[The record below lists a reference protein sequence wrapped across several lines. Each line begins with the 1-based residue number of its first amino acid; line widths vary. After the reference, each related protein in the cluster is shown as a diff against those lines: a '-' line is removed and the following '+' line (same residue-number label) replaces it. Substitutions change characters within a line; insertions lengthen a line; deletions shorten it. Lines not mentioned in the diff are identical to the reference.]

1 MKSSHTYYTGLLF
14 LLPSLAGVLVF
25 VLVPFA
31 DVIRRSFT
39 GMPENKW
46 AGIENY
52 ITVFQNTAF
61 QMAAGNT
68 VRFLA
73 VCMPLLILSSLAI
86 SVFLNNKTSLAQFL
100 KNAYLVPMAI
110 PVASVV
116 ILWKVLFHKQ
126 GLLNGLLT
134 AAGLSTVDWINS
146 KYAFWVLVF
155 SYVWKNIGY
164 NIVLWVAGLSSI
176 PTSIYEAARV
186 DGAGEW
192 KIFTRITLPNLSKV
206 FNTIVILSLLNSFK
220 VFREAY
226 LVAGNYPDES
236 MYLLQHLFQNW
247 YRELSLDKLSAAA
260 VVVAVVITLL
270 VLPMQKAFYLERKP
284 RTKPALPAAEKKGR
298 KEKGR
303 KKLHIGTKKVRL

>member
-1 MKSSHTYYTGLLF
+1 MKSSRVHYTGILF
-14 LLPSLAGVLVF
+14 LLPSLTGVLIF
-25 VLVPFA
+25 VLLPFA

-39 GMPENKW
+39 GMPDHQW
-46 AGIENY
+46 AGLDNY
-52 ITVFQNTAF
+52 INVFRNEAF
-61 QMAAGNT
+61 QLAAGNT
-68 VRFLA
+68 LRFLA

-86 SVFLNNKTSLAQFL
+86 SVYLSGQTRIGQFL

-126 GLLNGLLT
+126 GLLSGLLSMV
-134 AAGLSTVDWINS
+134 GLAPVDWMNS

-164 NIVLWVAGLSSI
+164 NIVLWMAGLSSI

-192 KIFTRITLPNLSKV
+192 KLFTRITLPNLFKV
-206 FNTIVILSLLNSFK
+206 FYTIVILSLLNSFK

-226 LVAGNYPDES
+226 LVAGNYPDQS
-236 MYLLQHLFQNW
+236 MYLVQHLFQNW

-260 VVVAVVITLL
+260 VVIAVGITML
-270 VLPMQKAFYLERKP
+270 VLPMQKAFYDERPERMAK
-284 RTKPALPAAEKKGR
+284 
-298 KEKGR
+298 R
-303 KKLHIGTKKVRL
+303 KKTAGKSQTKLKKVRI

>member
-1 MKSSHTYYTGLLF
+1 MKSSRVHYTGILF
-14 LLPSLAGVLVF
+14 LLPSLTGVLIF
-25 VLVPFA
+25 VLLPFA

-39 GMPENKW
+39 GVPEHQW
-46 AGIENY
+46 AGLKNY
-52 ITVFQNTAF
+52 ISVFQNEAF
-61 QMAAGNT
+61 QLAAGNT
-68 VRFLA
+68 LRFLV

-86 SVFLNNKTSLAQFL
+86 SVYLSGQSKIGQYL

-116 ILWKVLFHKQ
+116 ILWKVLFYKQ
-126 GLLNGLLT
+126 GLLSGLLSMI
-134 AAGLSTVDWINS
+134 GLAPVDWMNS

-164 NIVLWVAGLSSI
+164 NIVLWMAGLSSI

-192 KIFTRITLPNLSKV
+192 KLFTRITLPNLSKV
-206 FNTIVILSLLNSFK
+206 FYTIIILSLLNSFK

-236 MYLLQHLFQNW
+236 MYLVQHLFQNW

-260 VVVAVVITLL
+260 VVIAVVITML
-270 VLPMQKAFYLERKP
+270 VLPMQNVFYDERP
-284 RTKPALPAAEKKGR
+284 ERMVKGR
-298 KEKGR
+298 TAKR
-303 KKLHIGTKKVRL
+303 KKTAGKSRIELKKVRL

>member
-1 MKSSHTYYTGLLF
+1 MKSSRVHYTGILF
-14 LLPSLAGVLVF
+14 LLPSLTGVLIF
-25 VLVPFA
+25 VLLPFA

-39 GMPENKW
+39 GMPDHQW
-46 AGIENY
+46 AGLDNY
-52 ITVFQNTAF
+52 INVFQNEAF
-61 QMAAGNT
+61 QLAVGNT
-68 VRFLA
+68 LRFLA

-86 SVFLNNKTSLAQFL
+86 SVYLSGQTRIGQFL

-126 GLLNGLLT
+126 GLLSGLLSMV
-134 AAGLSTVDWINS
+134 GLAPVDWMNS

-164 NIVLWVAGLSSI
+164 NIVLWMAGLSSI

-186 DGAGEW
+186 DGAGGW
-192 KIFTRITLPNLSKV
+192 KLFTRITLPNLFKV
-206 FNTIVILSLLNSFK
+206 FYTIVILSLLNSFK

-226 LVAGNYPDES
+226 LVAGNYPDQS
-236 MYLLQHLFQNW
+236 MYLVQHLFQNW

-260 VVVAVVITLL
+260 VVIAVGITML
-270 VLPMQKAFYLERKP
+270 VLPMQKAFYDERPERMAK
-284 RTKPALPAAEKKGR
+284 
-298 KEKGR
+298 R
-303 KKLHIGTKKVRL
+303 KKTAGKSQTKLKKVRI

>member
-1 MKSSHTYYTGLLF
+1 MKSSRVHYTGILF
-14 LLPSLAGVLVF
+14 LLPSLTGVLIF
-25 VLVPFA
+25 VLLPFA

-39 GMPENKW
+39 GMPDHQW
-46 AGIENY
+46 AGLDNY
-52 ITVFQNTAF
+52 INVFRNEAF
-61 QMAAGNT
+61 QLAAGNT
-68 VRFLA
+68 LRFLA

-86 SVFLNNKTSLAQFL
+86 SVYLSGQTKIGQFL

-126 GLLNGLLT
+126 GLLSGLLSMI
-134 AAGLSTVDWINS
+134 GLVPVDWMNS

-164 NIVLWVAGLSSI
+164 NIVLWMAGLSSI

-192 KIFTRITLPNLSKV
+192 KLFTRITLPNLFKV
-206 FNTIVILSLLNSFK
+206 FYTIIILSLLNSFK

-226 LVAGNYPDES
+226 LVAGNYPDQS
-236 MYLLQHLFQNW
+236 MYLVQHLFQNW

-260 VVVAVVITLL
+260 VVIAVGITML
-270 VLPMQKAFYLERKP
+270 VLPMQNAFYDERPERMAKR
-284 RTKPALPAAEKKGR
+284 RTAK
-298 KEKGR
+298 R
-303 KKLHIGTKKVRL
+303 KKTAGKSRTELKKVRL

>member
-1 MKSSHTYYTGLLF
+1 MKSTRTYYTGILF

-25 VLVPFA
+25 VLLPFA

-39 GMPENKW
+39 ETPENKW

-52 ITVFQNTAF
+52 ITVFQNAAF

-73 VCMPLLILSSLAI
+73 VCMPLLIVSSLAI
-86 SVFLNNKTSLAQFL
+86 SIFLNNQTRLGQFL
-100 KNAYLVPMAI
+100 KSAYLVPMAI

-116 ILWKVLFHKQ
+116 ILWKVLFHQQ
-126 GLLNGLLT
+126 GLLNGLL
-134 AAGLSTVDWINS
+134 AAGSAAVDWMNS

-164 NIVLWVAGLSSI
+164 NIVLWMAGLSSI
-176 PTSIYEAARV
+176 PASIYEAARV

-206 FNTIVILSLLNSFK
+206 FYTIVILSLLNSFK

-260 VVVAVVITLL
+260 VVIAVVITLL
-270 VLPMQKAFYLERKP
+270 VLPIQKAFYLERKS
-284 RTKPALPAAEKKGR
+284 KIKHML
-298 KEKGR
+298 
-303 KKLHIGTKKVRL
+303 

>member
-1 MKSSHTYYTGLLF
+1 MKSSRVHYTGILF
-14 LLPSLAGVLVF
+14 LLPSLTGVLIF
-25 VLVPFA
+25 VLLPFA
-31 DVIRRSFT
+31 DVIRRSFK
-39 GMPENKW
+39 GMPDHQW
-46 AGIENY
+46 AGLDNY
-52 ITVFQNTAF
+52 INVFRNEAF
-61 QMAAGNT
+61 QLAAGNT
-68 VRFLA
+68 LRFLA

-86 SVFLNNKTSLAQFL
+86 SVYLSGQTKIGQFL

-126 GLLNGLLT
+126 GLLSGLLSMI
-134 AAGLSTVDWINS
+134 GLVPVDWMNS

-164 NIVLWVAGLSSI
+164 NIVLWMAGLSSI

-192 KIFTRITLPNLSKV
+192 KLFTRITLPNLFKV
-206 FNTIVILSLLNSFK
+206 FYTIIILSLLNSFK

-226 LVAGNYPDES
+226 LVAGNYPDQS
-236 MYLLQHLFQNW
+236 MYLVQHLFQNW

-260 VVVAVVITLL
+260 VVIAVGITML
-270 VLPMQKAFYLERKP
+270 VLPMQNAFYDERPERMAKR
-284 RTKPALPAAEKKGR
+284 RTAK
-298 KEKGR
+298 R
-303 KKLHIGTKKVRL
+303 KKTAGKSRTELKKVRL

>member
-1 MKSSHTYYTGLLF
+1 MKSSRVHYTGILF
-14 LLPSLAGVLVF
+14 LLPSLTGVLIF
-25 VLVPFA
+25 VLLPFA

-39 GMPENKW
+39 GMPDHQW
-46 AGIENY
+46 AGLDNY
-52 ITVFQNTAF
+52 INVFQNEAF
-61 QMAAGNT
+61 QLAVGNT
-68 VRFLA
+68 LRFLA

-86 SVFLNNKTSLAQFL
+86 SVYLSGQTRIGQFL

-126 GLLNGLLT
+126 GLLSGLLSMI
-134 AAGLSTVDWINS
+134 GLAPVDWMNS

-164 NIVLWVAGLSSI
+164 NIVLWMAGLSSI

-192 KIFTRITLPNLSKV
+192 KLFTRITLPNLFKV
-206 FNTIVILSLLNSFK
+206 FYTIVILSLLNSFK

-226 LVAGNYPDES
+226 LVAGNYPDQS
-236 MYLLQHLFQNW
+236 MYLVQHLFQNW

-260 VVVAVVITLL
+260 VVIALGITML
-270 VLPMQKAFYLERKP
+270 VLPMQKAFYDEHPERMAK
-284 RTKPALPAAEKKGR
+284 
-298 KEKGR
+298 R
-303 KKLHIGTKKVRL
+303 KKTAGKSQTKLKKVRI

>member
-1 MKSSHTYYTGLLF
+1 MTRGKRIMKSTRTYYTGILF

-25 VLVPFA
+25 VLLPFA

-39 GMPENKW
+39 ETPENKW

-52 ITVFQNTAF
+52 ITVFQNAAF

-73 VCMPLLILSSLAI
+73 VCMPLLIVSSLAI
-86 SVFLNNKTSLAQFL
+86 SIFLNNQTRLGQFL
-100 KNAYLVPMAI
+100 KSAYLVPMAI

-116 ILWKVLFHKQ
+116 ILWKVLFHQQ
-126 GLLNGLLT
+126 GLLNGLL
-134 AAGLSTVDWINS
+134 AAGSAAVDWMNS

-164 NIVLWVAGLSSI
+164 NIVLWMAGLSSI
-176 PTSIYEAARV
+176 PASIYEAARV

-206 FNTIVILSLLNSFK
+206 FYTIVILSLLNSFK

-260 VVVAVVITLL
+260 VVIAVVITLL
-270 VLPMQKAFYLERKP
+270 VLPIQKAFYLERKS
-284 RTKPALPAAEKKGR
+284 KIKHML
-298 KEKGR
+298 
-303 KKLHIGTKKVRL
+303 

>member
-1 MKSSHTYYTGLLF
+1 MRSSRTNYTGILF

-25 VLVPFA
+25 VLLPFA

-39 GMPENKW
+39 EMPENKW

-68 VRFLA
+68 VRFLT

-86 SVFLNNKTSLAQFL
+86 SIFLNNQTRLGQLL
-100 KNAYLVPMAI
+100 KSAYLVPMAI

-116 ILWKVLFHKQ
+116 ILWKVLFHQQ

-134 AAGLSTVDWINS
+134 AAGSATVDWMNS

-164 NIVLWVAGLSSI
+164 NIVLWMAGLSSI
-176 PTSIYEAARV
+176 PASIYEAARV

-206 FNTIVILSLLNSFK
+206 FYTIVILSLLNSFK

-260 VVVAVVITLL
+260 VVIAVVITLL
-270 VLPMQKAFYLERKP
+270 VLPIQKAFYLER
-284 RTKPALPAAEKKGR
+284 
-298 KEKGR
+298 
-303 KKLHIGTKKVRL
+303 